1 MPNYDFICKKCNYE
15 FEEYLSFDDDRSK
28 LKCPKCKSKK
38 VERNFGSVQMG
49 IAKGSGS
56 SSAEC
61 NTCSSSSCS
70 TT

>member
-1 MPNYDFICKKCNYE
+1 MPNYDFICKKCGCT
-15 FEEYLSFDDDRSK
+15 FEEYLSFTDDRSK

-49 IAKGSGS
+49 VGKGSGGTS
-56 SSAEC
+56 DSC
-61 NTCSSSSCS
+61 HTCSSSSCS